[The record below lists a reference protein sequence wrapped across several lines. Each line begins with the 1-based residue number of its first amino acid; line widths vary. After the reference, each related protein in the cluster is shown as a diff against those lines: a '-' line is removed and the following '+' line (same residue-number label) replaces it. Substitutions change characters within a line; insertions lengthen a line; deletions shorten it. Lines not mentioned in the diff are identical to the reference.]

1 VKLVIHEARGGV
13 TSVSPAFSL
22 VAPSPIAHA
31 MDNGLLG
38 QKATGD
44 GLSTMA
50 EGRQ

>member
-1 VKLVIHEARGGV
+1 MIHEACGGV
-13 TSVSPAFSL
+13 TSVPPAISL
-22 VAPSPIAHA
+22 IAPSPIAHA

-50 EGRQ
+50 KGRQ